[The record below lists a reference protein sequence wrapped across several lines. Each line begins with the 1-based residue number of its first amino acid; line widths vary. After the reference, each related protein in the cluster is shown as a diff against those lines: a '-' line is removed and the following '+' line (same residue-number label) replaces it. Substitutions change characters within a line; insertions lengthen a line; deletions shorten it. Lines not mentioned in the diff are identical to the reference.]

1 MDNNSTPIQKLIL
14 GNNLDVMATMPD
26 NFVDFVLTDPP
37 YLVNYTDR
45 TNRSIQNDKNSD
57 WLNPTFAEL
66 HRVLKPNSFMVSF
79 YGWTK
84 IDLFFAAWKAA
95 GFSVVGH
102 IVYPKRYA
110 SSTQFLAY
118 QHESAFLLAKGRPE
132 KPAKTISDVGLWN
145 YTGNKLHPTQKPLS
159 ALSPLVETFSP
170 ANGIVLDPFAGSGSS
185 CEAAKLAGR
194 QYIGIEIDPQYHA
207 LAQERLN
214 NAGRKNDWNY
224 QKAA

>member
-1 MDNNSTPIQKLIL
+1 MDNNSKPIQELIL

-37 YLVNYTDR
+37 YMVNYTDR
-45 TNRSIQNDKNSD
+45 TNRSIQNDKNCD

-110 SSTQFLAY
+110 S
-118 QHESAFLLAKGRPE
+118 
-132 KPAKTISDVGLWN
+132 
-145 YTGNKLHPTQKPLS
+145 
-159 ALSPLVETFSP
+159 
-170 ANGIVLDPFAGSGSS
+170 
-185 CEAAKLAGR
+185 
-194 QYIGIEIDPQYHA
+194 
-207 LAQERLN
+207 
-214 NAGRKNDWNY
+214 
-224 QKAA
+224 

>member
-1 MDNNSTPIQKLIL
+1 MDNNSKPIQELIL

-37 YLVNYTDR
+37 YMVNYTDR
-45 TNRSIQNDKNSD
+45 TNRSIQNDKNCD

-159 ALSPLVETFSP
+159 ALSPLVETLSP

-194 QYIGIEIDPQYHA
+194 QYIGIEIDPQYHT

-214 NAGRKNDWNY
+214 NAGRRNDWNY